1 MENRGLKRTLI
12 VLSVLLL
19 AYLLAWPVSIQPQAW
34 EPPQAPS
41 RDEGPYARNDKLR
54 AVQRLV
60 DGGVVGPEA
69 IVFDGAGRL
78 YSGLEDGRVISV
90 RDDGTDCRVLGNT
103 GGRPLGLALD
113 AEGGLLIADG
123 KRGLLRLAP
132 DGKFKTVS
140 TTIEGVR
147 LGFADDLAIDARGRV
162 LLSDASWKFGYGQ
175 HVEDALEHGGR
186 GRLLLVDP
194 ASGEGATLM
203 ANLQFANGVALGPDQ
218 QYVLVNETTAYRIRR
233 YWLAGERAGTSDTF
247 AENLPGFPDNL
258 TFNGRD
264 RFWVAL
270 YTPRDAMLDALLP
283 HPFLRTIAARL
294 PRFLQPGPGRQGFIL
309 GLDLQGKLVE
319 QYQYE
324 GDGAFGPVTS
334 VREHQGALYLGS
346 LSDQAIGR
354 ISLAELRKPGAGSPP
369 PAPQGSSCRS

>member
-1 MENRGLKRTLI
+1 MKRILI
-12 VLSVLLL
+12 VLMLLVL
-19 AYLLAWPVSIQPQAW
+19 AYLLAWPVPLTPQAW

-41 RDEGPYARNDKLR
+41 LDEGPYTRNDKLR
-54 AVQRLV
+54 AVQRLL
-60 DGGVVGPEA
+60 DGGVSGPEA
-69 IVFDGAGRL
+69 IVFDAAGRL
-78 YSGLEDGRVISV
+78 YSGLDDGRVISM
-90 RDDGTDCRVLGNT
+90 RADGTDCRVLGNT

-113 AEGGLLIADG
+113 ADGGLLIADA
-123 KRGLLRLAP
+123 KLGLVRLAP
-132 DGKFKTVS
+132 DGQFKTVTS
-140 TTIEGVR
+140 NVDGVR
-147 LGFADDLAIDARGRV
+147 LGFADDLAIDMRGRV

-203 ANLQFANGVALGPDQ
+203 TNLQFANGVALGPEQ

-233 YWLAGERAGTSDTF
+233 YWLAGEKVGTSDYF

-258 TFNGRD
+258 SFNGRD

-270 YTPRDAMLDALLP
+270 YAPRDAVLDALLP
-283 HPFLRTIAARL
+283 HPQLRLMLARL
-294 PRFLQPGPGRQGFIL
+294 PRFLRPRTPRQGFIL

-319 QYQYE
+319 QYQYD

-346 LSDQAIGR
+346 LSDRAIGR
-354 ISLAELRKPGAGSPP
+354 VSLAELRKPGAGSPP
-369 PAPQGSSCRS
+369 PAPQVSTCRS

>member
-1 MENRGLKRTLI
+1 MENRGLKRNLI
-12 VLSVLLL
+12 VLVLLL
-19 AYLLAWPVSIQPQAW
+19 VAYLLAWPVSIQPQAW

-60 DGGVVGPEA
+60 DGGVSGPEA
-69 IVFDGAGRL
+69 IVFDTAGRL
-78 YSGLEDGRVISV
+78 YSGLEDGRVISM

-103 GGRPLGLALD
+103 GGRPLGLVLD
-113 AEGGLLIADG
+113 ADGGLLIADA

-132 DGKFKTVS
+132 DGQFTTVS
-140 TTIEGVR
+140 TFVDGVQ

-162 LLSDASWKFGYGQ
+162 LLSDASWKFGYGE
-175 HVEDALEHGGR
+175 HVDDALEHGGR

-194 ASGEGATLM
+194 ASGDGATLM
-203 ANLQFANGVALGPDQ
+203 ANLQFANGVTLGPDG

-233 YWLAGERAGTSDTF
+233 YWLAGEKAGTSDVF

-258 TFNGRD
+258 AFNGRD

-270 YTPRDAMLDALLP
+270 YGPRDALLDTLAP
-283 HPFLRTIAARL
+283 HPQWRQILARL
-294 PRFLQPGPGRQGFIL
+294 PKFLRPRPQPQGFIL
-309 GLDLQGKLVE
+309 GLDLHGKLVE
-319 QYQYE
+319 QYQYD

-346 LSDQAIGR
+346 LSDRAIGR
-354 ISLAELRKPGAGSPP
+354 VSLAELRKPGPGSPP
-369 PAPQGSSCRS
+369 PASVTSACRS